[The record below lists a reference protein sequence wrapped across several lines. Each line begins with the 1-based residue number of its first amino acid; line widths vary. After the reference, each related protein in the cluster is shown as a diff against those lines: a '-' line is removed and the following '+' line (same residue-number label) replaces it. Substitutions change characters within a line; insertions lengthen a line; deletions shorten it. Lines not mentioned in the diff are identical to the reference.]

1 MTELRHEV
9 RAFKVEYSCD
19 QGDGGTMV
27 STGIEHKYTP
37 THQHRCTACGGV
49 DYFHEK
55 YPCIRYERVAVVA
68 DCPISVNMVMPSI
81 RMLDIGVELT
91 HAKMFA
97 KCD

>member
-1 MTELRHEV
+1 MTELRQEV
-9 RAFKVEYSCD
+9 RAFEVHYSCD

-55 YPCIRYERVAVVA
+55 YPCIRYERVA
-68 DCPISVNMVMPSI
+68 
-81 RMLDIGVELT
+81 GVTDVET
-91 HAKMFA
+91 ERSKYMFDA
-97 KCD
+97 IAAGHDPWRCVY